1 MKAVILCAGKGERL
15 RPLTENIPKPMI
27 LINGRPVL
35 EYLIQLCKNNDIK
48 EIAINT
54 SYLPEKIK
62 EYFGDGSKFGVK
74 INYSF
79 ESELLG
85 TSGALNNFR
94 DFLDEPFFVI
104 YGDNVTDLNLKKMLK
119 EHQKNKA
126 FATLYLY
133 KEKMANE
140 KTTPG
145 RVIINESG
153 EIKEIIENPN
163 EEQKVKINSITE
175 NLKYSN
181 SGIYILDNKIL
192 KFIPTGYSDFP
203 KQIFQAILKADLK
216 IYGYREDCYIRE
228 VGQMHR
234 YLKAK
239 EEIESNEF
247 LKDFF

>member
-175 NLKYSN
+175 NLKVYP
-181 SGIYILDNKIL
+181 YW
-192 KFIPTGYSDFP
+192 
-203 KQIFQAILKADLK
+203 IF
-216 IYGYREDCYIRE
+216 
-228 VGQMHR
+228 
-234 YLKAK
+234 
-239 EEIESNEF
+239 
-247 LKDFF
+247 